1 MDTQILSIIL
11 IGFGALTIILFGLDI
26 YYLAKRSK
34 KGKEEKGVVSFNF
47 SERFLLGLEEM
58 INQEVKKAISEI
70 NQKIA
75 GETIESYKKQTAVF
89 SQEAENKMADWDEII
104 KKEILKFSNTCS
116 GAEDLILQE
125 AKSKVNELNK
135 GLDEKIDL
143 IYEAVKGLISEKIVQ
158 TEKNI
163 EDYKKE
169 RIKELDEKIY
179 LILGETAKKT
189 LGKII
194 DLSTHE
200 ELVVQALEKAKKEKI
215 L

>member
-1 MDTQILSIIL
+1 MGNQIFFIIL
-11 IGFGALTIILFGLDI
+11 IGFGVLAIILFGLDI
-26 YYLAKRSK
+26 YYLTK
-34 KGKEEKGVVSFNF
+34 KPKERKEEKGVF
-47 SERFLLGLEEM
+47 SLKLSEKFLLELEKM
-58 INQEVKKAISEI
+58 INWEVKKAISEI

-75 GETIESYKKQTAVF
+75 DEAMESYKKQIAVF
-89 SQEAENKMADWDEII
+89 SQEAESKMADWNEIT

-116 GAEDLILQE
+116 RAEDSILE
-125 AKSKVNELNK
+125 ETKNRTDELSK

-143 IYEAVKGLISEKIVQ
+143 IYQTAKGLVNEKIGQ

-169 RIKELDEKIY
+169 KLKEIDQKIY
-179 LILGETAKKT
+179 LILGEIAKKT
-189 LGKII
+189 LGKTV

-200 ELVVQALEKAKKEKI
+200 ELVVQALEKAKKERI

>member
-1 MDTQILSIIL
+1 MDAQILFIVL

-26 YYLAKRSK
+26 YHLTK
-34 KGKEEKGVVSFNF
+34 KPKGRQEEKDVF
-47 SERFLLGLEEM
+47 SLKLSENFLLELEKM

-75 GETIESYKKQTAVF
+75 DEAIESYKKQMVVF
-89 SQEAENKMADWDEII
+89 SQEAENKMADWDEIT

-116 GAEDLILQE
+116 QAEDSILQE
-125 AKSKVNELNK
+125 AKKRTDELSK
-135 GLDEKIDL
+135 GLDEKIDR
-143 IYEAVKGLISEKIVQ
+143 IYQAAKGLVNEKIAQ

-169 RIKELDEKIY
+169 KIKEIDQKIY
-179 LILGETAKKT
+179 QIIGDVAKKT
-189 LGKII
+189 IGKAI

-200 ELVVQALEKAKKEKI
+200 ELVVQALEKAKKERI